1 MNDPGYDFFAIGG
14 PNDPA
19 TAQPQPPAGQP
30 PILPSPVPPVVGAT
44 YHSPEPG
51 RTFQM
56 GSMTVNQFGT
66 PVDLPAVPTGPYA
79 APGMGTAPASV
90 PGLVTT
96 WQGPQGPTRQAPAGH
111 RTAAPHRDELPR
123 NVRAVAIL
131 ALFFGVLATIGTVID
146 FSRYGELK
154 ALVDTASTSNA
165 VGAELANQVLSVL
178 LVVLVIMALV
188 SALLLVGGGA
198 TLAHK
203 RWGGWMLVAS
213 FGLYLLGALWQM
225 VHNGFDGISILVVG
239 IALALLGA
247 LVTGDGRRWLMSES

>member
-14 PNDPA
+14 PNDPV
-19 TAQPQPPAGQP
+19 TAEPKPPAGQP
-30 PILPSPVPPVVGAT
+30 PIMPSPVPPVVGAT

-56 GSMTVNQFGT
+56 GNMTVNQFGT
-66 PVDLPAVPTGPYA
+66 PVELPAVPTGPYA
-79 APGMGTAPASV
+79 APGMGAAPAPV

-96 WQGPQGPTRQAPAGH
+96 WQGPQGPGRQAAPARRNAGLQ
-111 RTAAPHRDELPR
+111 DEVPR

-131 ALFFGVLATIGTVID
+131 ALFFGALASLATFFD

-154 ALVDTASTSNA
+154 AMVDAAAGSNPL
-165 VGAELANQVLSVL
+165 GADLANQVLSVL
-178 LVVLVIMALV
+178 LVVIVIMALV

-198 TLAHK
+198 TLARQ

-213 FGLYLLGALWQM
+213 FGLYLLGALYQM
-225 VHNGFDGISILVVG
+225 VHNGFDGISVVIVG
-239 IALALLGA
+239 IAVLLLGA
-247 LVTGDGRRWLMSES
+247 LVTGDGRRWLMNES

>member
-1 MNDPGYDFFAIGG
+1 MNDPGYDFFALGG
-14 PNDPA
+14 PTDPA
-19 TAQPQPPAGQP
+19 TDPPPPPAAEP
-30 PILPSPVPPVVGAT
+30 PILLSPVPPVVGAT
-44 YHSPEPG
+44 YHSPAPA

-56 GSMTVNQFGT
+56 GNMTVNQFGT
-66 PVDLPAVPTGPYA
+66 PVELPAVPTGPYA
-79 APGMGTAPASV
+79 APGMGAAPAPV

-96 WQGPQGPTRQAPAGH
+96 WQGPQASGRQAPAGR
-111 RTAAPHRDELPR
+111 RTGAGLRDELPR

-131 ALFFGVLATIGTVID
+131 ALFFGVLASISTFLD

-154 ALVDTASTSNA
+154 ALVDAAAASNP
-165 VGAELANQVLSVL
+165 VGATLANEVLSVL
-178 LVVLVIMALV
+178 LVVLVLMVLV

-225 VHNGFDGISILVVG
+225 VHDGFDGISVLVVG
-239 IALALLGA
+239 IAVALLGA
-247 LVTGDGRRWLMSES
+247 LVTGDGRRWLMDES